1 MGKYCFEF
9 SVNRAVRKK
18 FKKSKEI
25 KEEESIKEDHIKAS
39 SEFIWEISPIT
50 PTHNYYTRFGNFL
63 TPLSDLI

>member
-25 KEEESIKEDHIKAS
+25 KDGGK
-39 SEFIWEISPIT
+39 
-50 PTHNYYTRFGNFL
+50 Y
-63 TPLSDLI
+63 